1 MKRTRRTLGR
11 TKYGPPMAA
20 VIPLDG
26 EHAGIRIVE
35 VDGRTLDGRKYWSI
49 YGAILDDLG
58 GPGHVSTA
66 QMMAAQTAAALGVW
80 TANKAPEIV
89 AGTNGHL
96 PAFVTATNA
105 LLRHLKVLGF
115 KRQRGEDG
123 PPTLEAIIVE
133 HATAQG
139 TGASTGKVARPRPK
153 ATRPRLREHG

>member
-11 TKYGPPMAA
+11 TKYGPPLAA
-20 VIPLDG
+20 VVPPKG
-26 EHAGIRIVE
+26 EHVGIRLVE
-35 VDGRTLDGRKYWSI
+35 VDGRTLEGRKFWAV
-49 YGAILDDLG
+49 YGSILDDLG
-58 GPGHVSTA
+58 GPGQVSTA

-89 AGTNGHL
+89 AGINGHL

-123 PPTLEAIIVE
+123 PPTLEAIVLE
-133 HATAQG
+133 HATA
-139 TGASTGKVARPRPK
+139 TGKGAVGTKAKRPRPK
-153 ATRPRLREHG
+153 AKRPRLRR